1 MKKPWLVVYSSLTGN
16 TKDVGEAIFKV
27 LPEGSEIFSVEE
39 APSADGYENVA
50 IGYWVDKGT
59 ADAKAAEY
67 LQKTTN
73 AKVFLFATLGA
84 YPDSDHAAQSLDRG
98 AALLGEGCEVIGKF
112 ICQGRISQAIM
123 DRMRDMPADH
133 PHAPTPERLARWEAA
148 SHHPNEE
155 DFSAVQNKVKEVLR

>member
-16 TKDVGEAIFKV
+16 TKEVAEAIFKV

-39 APSADGYENVA
+39 APCMDGYENVA

-67 LQKTTN
+67 LQKTKN
-73 AKVFLFATLGA
+73 AKVFIFATLGA
-84 YPDSDHAAQSLDRG
+84 YPDSDHAAQSLERG
-98 AALLGEGCEVIGKF
+98 AALLGEGCEVTGKF
-112 ICQGRISQAIM
+112 ICQGRLSQAIM
-123 DRMRDMPADH
+123 NRMKDMPADH

-155 DFSAVQNKVKEVLR
+155 DFSAVQKKIEEILG